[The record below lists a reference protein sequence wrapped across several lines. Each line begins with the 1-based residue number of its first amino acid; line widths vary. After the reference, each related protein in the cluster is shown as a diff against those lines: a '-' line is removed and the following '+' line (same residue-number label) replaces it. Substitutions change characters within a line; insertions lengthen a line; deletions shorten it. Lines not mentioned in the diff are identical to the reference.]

1 MKSFKNTFLGN
12 YPFELVFSMLFFIF
26 SSFNGKAEGE
36 FVLTNDQL
44 QRLLGPTLTSTT
56 AELSA
61 TSGSIQIRLP
71 NGQFISRP
79 ISVPPFEVSGINCTL
94 RPIRNSGTPTLV

>member
-1 MKSFKNTFLGN
+1 
-12 YPFELVFSMLFFIF
+12 MLFFIF

-61 TSGSIQIRLP
+61 TSGAIQIRLP
-71 NGQFISRP
+71 NGQFFFKTYFSP
-79 ISVPPFEVSGINCTL
+79 SF
-94 RPIRNSGTPTLV
+94 

>member
-1 MKSFKNTFLGN
+1 MKSFKNAFLGN

-61 TSGSIQIRLP
+61 TSGAIQIRLP
-71 NGQFISRP
+71 NGQFFFKTYFSP
-79 ISVPPFEVSGINCTL
+79 SF
-94 RPIRNSGTPTLV
+94 